1 MAGPIRRR
9 RLAGSQSCM
18 AGALQINEDLQF
30 QRRDWFLQRVGWC
43 ALGLLLLAGLAGL
56 LGPGPLSRTTRT
68 DGGGLDVGY
77 ERFVRDNAQTDL
89 SFRVAPQAL
98 VSDQARLL
106 IHRDYLAANRLQ
118 RIEPEPRST
127 RSLGEYVEFS
137 FDAQASEPLAIR
149 LTLEPDEFGTHSGS
163 VRLND
168 GPEVRL
174 EQFTYP

>member
-9 RLAGSQSCM
+9 RLAGSQQSM
-18 AGALQINEDLQF
+18 AALEINEDLQF

-43 ALGLLLLAGLAGL
+43 VLGLLLLAGLAGL

-68 DGGGLDVGY
+68 DGRGLEVRY

-98 VSDQARLL
+98 GSDQARLL

-118 RIEPEPRST
+118 RIDPEPRST

>member
-1 MAGPIRRR
+1 MAGT
-9 RLAGSQSCM
+9 
-18 AGALQINEDLQF
+18 LQINEDLLF

-68 DGGGLDVGY
+68 DGRGLEVGY
-77 ERFVRDNAQTDL
+77 ERFVRDSAQADL

-118 RIEPEPRST
+118 RIDPEPRST
-127 RSLGEYVEFS
+127 RSRGEYVEFS

-149 LTLEPDEFGTHSGS
+149 FALEPDKLGAHSVA

-168 GPEVRL
+168 GPEIRL